1 MRTPGTT
8 GTTETRAAFEIVIA
22 GGGFAGVRLA
32 RLLMRNG
39 PRRAADGR
47 PVRVTLVDRH
57 DYLTYTPLLYDVA
70 GGSVDPRNAATPLRD
85 LLWDEGI
92 TLRQAEITGVD
103 RERRV
108 LRTGAGD
115 VPYSRLVFA
124 LGAASTLPLVDRDG
138 TAGLLSRA
146 VPFMTLDDANAI
158 RLRVTR
164 QCTAVATA
172 AAPTPGDLTFTVIG
186 GGPKG
191 VELIFDLAD
200 LLIRQLVPEY
210 ALPPERLRL
219 LLVHDRD
226 RLMSEL
232 SPGFDTA
239 ARAAMARRG
248 VRLLE
253 GVRVVGANDRRLLTA
268 DGRAIETQT
277 VVWAAGIAPHPLVR
291 ELGVPLVDGGIAV
304 DDHLRLPGDAAVYVA
319 GDCARTDDGEGGRV
333 PASASLAQQHGK
345 FLARALAAELR
356 DEPLPVFRRV
366 DRGNIV
372 TFGGDDGYAEI
383 GSGPAALRFRGPAA
397 AAARA
402 ALDLSE
408 VPGLDQKRGT
418 LRDLIASRQ

>member
-1 MRTPGTT
+1 MH
-8 GTTETRAAFEIVIA
+8 ETRAAFEIVIA

-39 PRRAADGR
+39 PRHASDGR
-47 PVRVTLVDRH
+47 PVRVTLVDRN

-85 LLWDEGI
+85 LLWDEGVV
-92 TLRQAEITGVD
+92 LRQAEITGID
-103 RERRV
+103 RERQM
-108 LRTGAGD
+108 LRTSDGG
-115 VPYSRLVFA
+115 VFYSRLVFA

-138 TAGLLSRA
+138 SAGLLRRA
-146 VPFMTLDDANAI
+146 VPFMTLNDANAI

-164 QCTAVATA
+164 QCTAAATA
-172 AAPTPGDLTFTVIG
+172 SAPTPGDLTFTVIG

-200 LLIRQLVPEY
+200 LLERRLVPEY
-210 ALPPERLRL
+210 ALPAERVRL

-226 RLMSEL
+226 HLMSEL

-248 VRLLE
+248 IRLLE
-253 GVRVVGANDRRLLTA
+253 GTRIVGANDRRLLTA

-277 VVWAAGIAPHPLVR
+277 VIWAAGIAPHPLVR
-291 ELGVPLVDGGIAV
+291 ELGVPLVDGGIPV
-304 DDHLRLPGDAAVYVA
+304 DEHLRLPGDAAVYVV
-319 GDCARTDDGEGGRV
+319 GDCARTDDGQGGRV
-333 PASASLAQQHGK
+333 PASAALAQQHGR

-356 DEPLPVFRRV
+356 DELLPAFRYV
-366 DRGNIV
+366 NRGNIV
-372 TFGGDDGYAEI
+372 SFGGDDGYAEI
-383 GSGPAALRFRGPAA
+383 GSGANALRFRGPAA

-402 ALDLSE
+402 ALDLTE
-408 VPGLDQKRGT
+408 VPGLDQKRGA
-418 LRDLIASRQ
+418 LRDLLASRS